1 MADEGAVDVDE
12 RRDAEPLPQD
22 AWPPLAAASRLS
34 PVQQA
39 YGAYTG
45 HAIACD
51 ACRDVDRTCTDA
63 EGLWKAYQAAGDA
76 AYEQLADG
84 SAPAR

>member
-1 MADEGAVDVDE
+1 MDE
-12 RRDAEPLPQD
+12 RRDAELPPQG

-51 ACRDVDRTCTDA
+51 ACRDVDRSCADA
-63 EGLWKAYQAAGDA
+63 EALWRAYRAAGDE
-76 AYEQLADG
+76 AYDRLADG

>member
-1 MADEGAVDVDE
+1 VDE
-12 RRDAEPLPQD
+12 RRDAEPPPQG

-39 YGAYTG
+39 YGAYAA
-45 HAIACD
+45 HAIACP
-51 ACRDVDRTCTDA
+51 ACRDVDRTCADA
-63 EGLWKAYQAAGDA
+63 EGLWRAYRSAGDA
-76 AYEQLADG
+76 AYDELADG